1 MTRAGRA
8 AVRQDGAVS
17 TSARPPGDATPE
29 PQPDASGTGPADAL
43 QHVEHE
49 LGLFLR
55 RARASSARL
64 AARVHPDLEPA
75 AYPLLAHIER
85 TPDVRAR
92 ELAAHIGVGKGTM
105 SRQLARLEELAL
117 VERRPDP
124 EDSRG
129 QLIRLTEEGR
139 RRFEGARVARRE
151 FLGAALGAWTDDEIV
166 HLGHQL
172 ARLNADLDAVRRRT
186 D

>member
-1 MTRAGRA
+1 
-8 AVRQDGAVS
+8 VS
-17 TSARPPGDATPE
+17 TPARTTGDDATPE
-29 PQPDASGTGPADAL
+29 PARTGGPVDPSGEGVADGAL
-43 QHVEHE
+43 EHVERE

-75 AYPLLAHIER
+75 AYPLLAHIAQH
-85 TPDVRAR
+85 PDVRAR
-92 ELAAHIGVGKGTM
+92 EIATHIGVGKGTM

-129 QLIRLTEEGR
+129 QLIRLTAEGTR
-139 RRFEGARVARRE
+139 RVDGARVARRR
-151 FLGAALGAWTDDEIV
+151 FLGSALGAWSDDEIA
-166 HLGHQL
+166 HLAEQL
-172 ARLNADLDAVRRRT
+172 ARLNADLDTARRRT